1 MIAVTGASGHFGKI
15 AIKELLKEGVKP
27 QDIVAFVRDTKKGE
41 EFAKEG
47 IQLRVADYNDPSTL
61 EAALKGI
68 DKLLFISGSEVGQR
82 YRQHKAVIE
91 AAKKNHVKFIAYT
104 SILTADRSPLSLAE
118 EHSKTEEELK
128 NSGIDYAILRNGWYT
143 ENYLMGISHALE
155 SGKIYGCAGDARISA
170 ATRTDYAQA
179 AVKILL
185 TKASGKNIYEL
196 AGDNSFTLTEF
207 AQTLTRLSG
216 KPVNYVNLKEE
227 EYAHLLNQAGL
238 PVGFANML
246 AETESKA
253 QKGWLEFKE
262 PTISRIIGHQT
273 TPLDEAI
280 RASL

>member
-1 MIAVTGASGHFGKI
+1 MNLEDLKQQFHEHVKDLQNQITHRMQNLDKELKLIEDLWNRNDHLGNPGGGGITRAFEGSLFENAGVNTSCVFGKI
-15 AIKELLKEGVKP
+15 DP
-27 QDIVAFVRDTKKGE
+27 QY
-41 EFAKEG
+41 AK
-47 IQLRVADYNDPSTL
+47 V
-61 EAALKGI
+61 LKG
-68 DKLLFISGSEVGQR
+68 SGDEMW
-82 YRQHKAVIE
+82 A
-91 AAKKNHVKFIAYT
+91 T
-104 SILTADRSPLSLAE
+104 
-118 EHSKTEEELK
+118 
-128 NSGIDYAILRNGWYT
+128 
-143 ENYLMGISHALE
+143 GISLIIHPVNPRVPTVHALE

-170 ATRTDYAQA
+170 APREDYAQA

-196 AGDNSFTLTEF
+196 AGDKSFTLTEF

-262 PTISRIIGHQT
+262 PTISKIIGHQT

-280 RASL
+280 RSSL